1 LHGNRRRHGAARPTT
16 AAGLSIDF
24 TDLLRDGVHRP
35 FYSRG
40 MDARTRKTADIDEAV
55 ADDARSIAESI
66 TAKRDRLL
74 ASLTLIAGIGLI
86 VSLPFAL
93 RAGAEFFM
101 PVTAALV
108 VAIALVPLLEWF
120 ERRGIPSKASAGLC
134 VILFL
139 LLALFAIGS
148 ILMPASNWVAQ
159 VPTKIPRVR
168 AALEPVIQLYKHLD
182 RFIDRTVSQI
192 AITQQE
198 HTRSVT
204 IETPNSMSNLLISSA
219 PHLLI
224 QLFFALLVI
233 FFFLAGWTAM
243 RKKTIVSRG
252 SFEGAL
258 TTARV
263 IQQVVDATSTY
274 LGTITLINIGLGALT
289 AGALWLLGMPSPVM
303 WGGIVAV
310 ANYIPYLGP
319 IVCAL
324 LLFFG
329 ALMTYPDIWPALAPP
344 AAFICFHLVEAN
356 FFTPMVVGHRLTISP
371 LSILISLSFWAWV
384 WGTTGALLAVPL
396 LIIMKTIF
404 SAAGTPDIA
413 GFLFEHGTLTHI
425 GDPDEEE
432 ENERQEMQPA
442 MVDTPQ
448 RPS

>member
-1 LHGNRRRHGAARPTT
+1 
-16 AAGLSIDF
+16 
-24 TDLLRDGVHRP
+24 
-35 FYSRG
+35 
-40 MDARTRKTADIDEAV
+40 MDARTRKQSPIDDERSDEARV
-55 ADDARSIAESI
+55 LAEAI
-66 TAKRDRLL
+66 GAKRDRLL
-74 ASLTLIAGIGLI
+74 ASLTLIAGIGMI
-86 VSLPFAL
+86 VALPFAL
-93 RAGAEFFM
+93 REGAEFFM

-134 VILFL
+134 VLIFL
-139 LLALFAIGS
+139 LLALFALGS
-148 ILMPASNWVAQ
+148 IVIPASDWVAQ
-159 VPTKIPRVR
+159 VPTKITKVR
-168 AALEPVIQLYKHLD
+168 AALEPIFDLYKNLD
-182 RFIDRTVSQI
+182 RFIDKTVSQI
-192 AITQQE
+192 EVAGVPSSQ
-198 HTRSVT
+198 TRAVR
-204 IETPNSMSNLLISSA
+204 IETPNSMLGLLTSSA

-224 QLFFALLVI
+224 QLFFSLLVI
-233 FFFLAGWTAM
+233 FFFLAGWTTM

-274 LGTITLINIGLGALT
+274 LGTITLINVGLGALT

-324 LLFFG
+324 LLFVG
-329 ALMTYPDIWPALAPP
+329 GLMIYPDIWGALMPP
-344 AAFICFHLVEAN
+344 AAFIGFHLIEAN

-371 LSILISLSFWAWV
+371 LSILVSLSFWAWV

-396 LIIMKTIF
+396 LIILKTIF

-432 ENERQEMQPA
+432 EDERQQMQPA
-442 MVDTPQ
+442 MVDTPKP
-448 RPS
+448 RT

>member
-1 LHGNRRRHGAARPTT
+1 
-16 AAGLSIDF
+16 
-24 TDLLRDGVHRP
+24 
-35 FYSRG
+35 
-40 MDARTRKTADIDEAV
+40 MDARAKREQSDVDDEPAV
-55 ADDARSIAESI
+55 LAEAI
-66 TAKRDRLL
+66 GAKRDRLL

-86 VSLPFAL
+86 VVLPFAL

-108 VAIALVPLLEWF
+108 IAIALIPLLEWF
-120 ERRGIPSKASAGLC
+120 ERRGMPPKPAAGLC
-134 VILFL
+134 VLIFL
-139 LLALFAIGS
+139 MLALFAIGS
-148 ILMPASNWVAQ
+148 IVIPASDWVSQ
-159 VPTKIPRVR
+159 VPSKIPKVR
-168 AALEPVIQLYKHLD
+168 DTLEPVLDLYKNLD
-182 RFIDRTVSQI
+182 RFIERIANQVAISQERTRAV
-192 AITQQE
+192 
-198 HTRSVT
+198 R
-204 IETPNSMSNLLISSA
+204 IETPNSMSTLLISSA

-274 LGTITLINIGLGALT
+274 LGTITLINVGLGALT
-289 AGALWLLGMPSPVM
+289 ALALWWLGMPSPIM

-319 IVCAL
+319 IVCSL
-324 LLFFG
+324 LLFLG
-329 ALMTYPDIWPALAPP
+329 GLMTYPDVWGALLPP
-344 AAFICFHLVEAN
+344 AIFISFHLIEAN

-371 LSILISLSFWAWV
+371 LSILVSLSFWAWI

-396 LIIMKTIF
+396 LIIMKTVF

-413 GFLFEHGTLTHI
+413 GFLFEHGTLTHV
-425 GDPDEEE
+425 GDPGEEE
-432 ENERQEMQPA
+432 IEERQELGPA
-442 MVDTPQ
+442 MVDTPK
-448 RPS
+448 PAS

>member
-1 LHGNRRRHGAARPTT
+1 
-16 AAGLSIDF
+16 
-24 TDLLRDGVHRP
+24 
-35 FYSRG
+35 
-40 MDARTRKTADIDEAV
+40 MDARTHRHEADDETVDEA
-55 ADDARSIAESI
+55 RLIAETI
-66 TAKRDRLL
+66 TVKRDRLL
-74 ASLTLIAGIGLI
+74 ASLTLLAGIGLVI
-86 VSLPFAL
+86 LIPFAL

-134 VILFL
+134 VLIFMLI
-139 LLALFAIGS
+139 AIFAIGS
-148 ILMPASNWVAQ
+148 IVVPASDWVAQ
-159 VPTKIPRVR
+159 IPGKIPKGRT
-168 AALEPVIQLYKHLD
+168 ALEPIFDLYKTLD
-182 RFIDRTVSQI
+182 RFIGRIANQVQLSQASHART
-192 AITQQE
+192 
-198 HTRSVT
+198 VT
-204 IETPNSMSNLLISSA
+204 IEQPNSVMGLLATSA

-224 QLFFALLVI
+224 QLFFSLLVI
-233 FFFLAGWTAM
+233 FFFFAGWTTM

-289 AGALWLLGMPSPVM
+289 AGALWLLGMPSPIM

-324 LLFFG
+324 LLFVG
-329 ALMTYPDIWPALAPP
+329 GLMTYPDIWGALMPP
-344 AAFICFHLVEAN
+344 AAFISFHLIEAN

-413 GFLFEHGTLTHI
+413 GFLFEHGTLTHV
-425 GDPDEEE
+425 GDADEGEVE
-432 ENERQEMQPA
+432 GRPEMDPA
-442 MVDTPQ
+442 MVDTEKPA
-448 RPS
+448 S

>member
-1 LHGNRRRHGAARPTT
+1 MLA
-16 AAGLSIDF
+16 
-24 TDLLRDGVHRP
+24 V
-35 FYSRG
+35 
-40 MDARTRKTADIDEAV
+40 MDARTKKNHVAAADNDEAQML
-55 ADDARSIAESI
+55 AETI
-66 TAKRDRLL
+66 TVKRDRLL
-74 ASLTLIAGIGLI
+74 AALTLIAGIGLI
-86 VSLPFAL
+86 VALPFAL
-93 RAGAEFFM
+93 REGAEFFM

-120 ERRGIPSKASAGLC
+120 ERRGIPSKLSAGLC
-134 VILFL
+134 VIVFL
-139 LLALFAIGS
+139 LMAMFAIGS
-148 ILMPASNWVAQ
+148 ILIPATDWIAQ
-159 VPTKIPRVR
+159 VPTKITKVHD
-168 AALEPVIQLYKHLD
+168 ALEPVIQLYKHFD
-182 RFIDRTVSQI
+182 KFIDRTLSQI
-192 AITQQE
+192 AIAPQQA
-198 HTRSVT
+198 TRTVR
-204 IETPNSMSNLLISSA
+204 IETPNSMLGLLTTSA
-219 PHLLI
+219 PYLLI

-274 LGTITLINIGLGALT
+274 LGTITLINVGLGALT
-289 AGALWLLGMPSPVM
+289 ALVLWFLGMPSPVM

-324 LLFFG
+324 LLFLGGLMIYPDVWG
-329 ALMTYPDIWPALAPP
+329 ALLPP
-344 AAFICFHLVEAN
+344 AAFISFHLIEAN

-371 LSILISLSFWAWV
+371 LSILVSLSFWAWV

-432 ENERQEMQPA
+432 EDERQEMQPA
-442 MVDTPQ
+442 MVDTPK
-448 RPS
+448 PLS

>member
-1 LHGNRRRHGAARPTT
+1 M
-16 AAGLSIDF
+16 
-24 TDLLRDGVHRP
+24 LLPV
-35 FYSRG
+35 
-40 MDARTRKTADIDEAV
+40 DARTGKQQSQEQHLEPVTEEARV
-55 ADDARSIAESI
+55 LAETI
-66 TAKRDRLL
+66 TVKRDRLL
-74 ASLTLIAGIGLI
+74 ASLTLIAGIGLL
-86 VSLPFAL
+86 VALPFAL
-93 RAGAEFFM
+93 QAGAEFFM

-108 VAIALVPLLEWF
+108 VAVALVPLLEWL
-120 ERRGIPSKASAGLC
+120 ERRGVPSRLSAGLC
-134 VILFL
+134 VIIFL
-139 LLALFAIGS
+139 GASIFAIGS
-148 ILMPASNWVAQ
+148 IVVPATDWIAL
-159 VPTKIPRVR
+159 VPHRIGKVR
-168 AALEPVIQLYKHLD
+168 AALQPVLELYQNLD
-182 RFIDRTVSQI
+182 RFITRTASQIQVNQEHARTV
-192 AITQQE
+192 
-198 HTRSVT
+198 R
-204 IETPNSMSNLLISSA
+204 IEDSNTFTSLLATSA

-243 RKKTIVSRG
+243 RKRTIVSRG

-289 AGALWLLGMPSPVM
+289 AGALWLLGMPSPIM

-324 LLFFG
+324 LLFAG
-329 ALMTYPDIWPALAPP
+329 GLMTYADIWGALAPP
-344 AAFICFHLVEAN
+344 AIFISFHLVEAN

-396 LIIMKTIF
+396 LIIMKTVF

-413 GFLFEHGTLTHI
+413 GFLFEHGTLTHA
-425 GDPDEEE
+425 GEPNEEE
-432 ENERQEMQPA
+432 VEERQEIEPA
-442 MVDTPQ
+442 MVDTSKPA
-448 RPS
+448 S

>member
-1 LHGNRRRHGAARPTT
+1 M
-16 AAGLSIDF
+16 
-24 TDLLRDGVHRP
+24 LRL
-35 FYSRG
+35 
-40 MDARTRKTADIDEAV
+40 MDARTSKKAV
-55 ADDARSIAESI
+55 NVAEDTHVLAES

-74 ASLTLIAGIGLI
+74 ASINLIGGIGLLLA
-86 VSLPFAL
+86 LPFAL
-93 RAGAEFFM
+93 RSGAEFFL

-108 VAIALVPLLEWF
+108 IAIALVPMLEWF
-120 ERRGIPSKASAGLC
+120 ERRGVPAKLAAGFC
-134 VILFL
+134 VIIFL
-139 LLALFAIGS
+139 AIAIFAIGS
-148 ILMPASNWVAQ
+148 ILVPATDWIAL
-159 VPTKIPRVR
+159 VPQRIGKVR
-168 AALEPVIQLYKHLD
+168 DELQPVLDLYKNLD
-182 RFIDRTVSQI
+182 RFIDRTTSQI
-192 AITQQE
+192 AIAPKPGRT
-198 HTRSVT
+198 VT
-204 IETPNSMSNLLISSA
+204 VETPNSMLGLLTSSA

-243 RKKTIVSRG
+243 RKKTIISRG

-274 LGTITLINIGLGALT
+274 LGTITLINIGLGTLT
-289 AGALWLLGMPSPVM
+289 AMALWWLGMPSPVM

-324 LLFFG
+324 LLFVG
-329 ALMTYPDIWPALAPP
+329 GLMTYPDIWGAMLPP
-344 AAFICFHLVEAN
+344 AAFISFHLVEAN

-413 GFLFEHGTLTHI
+413 GFQFEHGTLTHI

-432 ENERQEMQPA
+432 EAERQQIQPA
-442 MVDTPQ
+442 MVDTPKA
-448 RPS
+448 SS

>member
-1 LHGNRRRHGAARPTT
+1 M
-16 AAGLSIDF
+16 
-24 TDLLRDGVHRP
+24 LRL
-35 FYSRG
+35 
-40 MDARTRKTADIDEAV
+40 MDARTRKQHQIVDETSDEA
-55 ADDARSIAESI
+55 RTLAETI
-66 TAKRDRLL
+66 TVKRDRLL
-74 ASLTLIAGIGLI
+74 ASLTLIAGIGVI
-86 VSLPFAL
+86 VALPFAL
-93 RAGAEFFM
+93 RSGAEFFM

-134 VILFL
+134 VLMFL
-139 LLALFAIGS
+139 AMALFAIGS
-148 ILMPASNWVAQ
+148 IVIPATDWVAQ
-159 VPTKIPRVR
+159 VPSKIPKIR

-182 RFIDRTVSQI
+182 RWIDKATSQI
-192 AITQQE
+192 AIAPAPPA
-198 HTRSVT
+198 HTVT
-204 IETPNSMSNLLISSA
+204 LEEPHSTVGLLASSA

-243 RKKTIVSRG
+243 RKKAIVTRG

-274 LGTITLINIGLGALT
+274 LLTITLINAGLGALT
-289 AGALWLLGMPSPVM
+289 AFVLWWLGMPSPVM

-329 ALMTYPDIWPALAPP
+329 GLMTYPDVWGAMLPP
-344 AAFICFHLVEAN
+344 AAFIGFHLVEAN

-396 LIIMKTIF
+396 LIIMKTVF

-425 GDPDEEE
+425 GDEDEEE
-432 ENERQEMQPA
+432 VDERQELEPA
-442 MVDTPQ
+442 MVDTPE
-448 RPS
+448 RPT

>member
-1 LHGNRRRHGAARPTT
+1 
-16 AAGLSIDF
+16 
-24 TDLLRDGVHRP
+24 
-35 FYSRG
+35 
-40 MDARTRKTADIDEAV
+40 MDARTRKQGHEDETADEARV
-55 ADDARSIAESI
+55 LAEAI

-74 ASLTLIAGIGLI
+74 ASLTLIAGIG
-86 VSLPFAL
+86 VVVGLPFAL
-93 RAGAEFFM
+93 SAGAEFFM

-108 VAIALVPLLEWF
+108 VAIALVPMLEWF
-120 ERRGIPSKASAGLC
+120 ERRGIPSKLAAALC
-134 VILFL
+134 VFLFL
-139 LLALFAIGS
+139 AVALFALGS
-148 ILMPASNWVAQ
+148 IVVPASDWVAQ
-159 VPTKIPRVR
+159 VPTKITKVR
-168 AALEPVIQLYKHLD
+168 HALEPIFDLYKNLD
-182 RFIDRTVSQI
+182 RFIDKTVSQI
-192 AITQQE
+192 EVAGARGSQ
-198 HTRSVT
+198 TRAVR
-204 IETPNSMSNLLISSA
+204 IETPNTMLGLLTSSA

-224 QLFFALLVI
+224 QLFFSLLVI

-274 LGTITLINIGLGALT
+274 LGTITVINIGLGALT

-324 LLFFG
+324 LLFLG
-329 ALMTYPDIWPALAPP
+329 GLMTFPDIWGALAPP
-344 AAFICFHLVEAN
+344 AIFISFHLVEAN
-356 FFTPMVVGHRLTISP
+356 LFTPMVVGHRLTIGP
-371 LSILISLSFWAWV
+371 LSILVSLSFWAWV

-413 GFLFEHGTLTHI
+413 GFLFEHGTLTHV
-425 GDPDEEE
+425 GEPDEEE
-432 ENERQEMQPA
+432 VEERQEIRPA
-442 MVDTPQ
+442 MVDTPKT
-448 RPS
+448 RP